1 MTTPTP
7 SPLKKTTVRING
19 DGTVTLTHTPT
30 GHTITGAPIAILDKW
45 GGKIMASYNRQ
56 VAKAAKAIAE
66 KVHEAAAMFALL
78 PEPPAV
84 DVTAPIIA
92 AQLGL
97 PVDVVTAVL
106 TPTETDTDEDADD
119 VVTAETPEA
128 DAALTTP
135 ETPEAEEG
143 AVE

>member
-1 MTTPTP
+1 MTTPTT

-56 VAKAAKAIAE
+56 IAKAAKAIAA

-78 PEPPAV
+78 PEPPANEV
-84 DVTAPIIA
+84 IAPIIA

-97 PVDVVTAVL
+97 PVAMVT
-106 TPTETDTDEDADD
+106 
-119 VVTAETPEA
+119 
-128 DAALTTP
+128 AALTTP
-135 ETPEAEEG
+135 ETPDTDTDEDAEDDEEG
-143 AVE
+143 DVE